1 MNLDL
6 TEREARLVRAQLVR
20 HIAELEDEL
29 SHAERNVLKGALALE
44 IGSLR
49 DVHDRLTE
57 MLEPMPRT
65 HPQGAGGAR

>member
-29 SHAERNVLKGALALE
+29 SHAERNVLKGALTLE
-44 IGSLR
+44 IGALR
-49 DVHDRLTE
+49 GVHDRLTAL
-57 MLEPMPRT
+57 LEPSVRP
-65 HPQGAGGAR
+65 HPQGAGSVR